1 MSEELQ
7 KQNINTQKHYAYGEI
22 SGKLKS
28 FMYRVSLGANYDMQS
43 EGNGFHNLT
52 FTPLIMAGYNIND
65 ANSIRITYNS
75 STQMPDMLQM
85 SDARI
90 LIMNNFYQTGNTN
103 LENSHLQSLN
113 LSYDL
118 YLKKFS
124 ASANLF
130 YDYTSNSLF
139 DSYQYGDDC
148 ILFQTGNAEKDI
160 RRGVEINLN
169 YTPWEFLR
177 IGGSIGA
184 NQQVFQPSKEIRE
197 FNYWSYPVSLYL
209 SAQYKN
215 FSFDLYQ
222 KFGGTFL
229 SGLYKTGIEK
239 VSYVNL
245 GYAYKSFNINLQ
257 CFFPFIKDKYSNE
270 TIPGSI
276 VYHKTDYH
284 IKRKDHAF
292 ALSVSWNFGVGKKK
306 KSVRQN
312 MENYDSD
319 NGLFK
324 IK

>member
-1 MSEELQ
+1 M
-7 KQNINTQKHYAYGEI
+7 
-22 SGKLKS
+22 
-28 FMYRVSLGANYDMQS
+28 
-43 EGNGFHNLT
+43 
-52 FTPLIMAGYNIND
+52 
-65 ANSIRITYNS
+65 
-75 STQMPDMLQM
+75 
-85 SDARI
+85 
-90 LIMNNFYQTGNTN
+90 
-103 LENSHLQSLN
+103 
-113 LSYDL
+113 
-118 YLKKFS
+118 
-124 ASANLF
+124 
-130 YDYTSNSLF
+130 
-139 DSYQYGDDC
+139 
-148 ILFQTGNAEKDI
+148 FQTGNAEKDI

-184 NQQVFQPSKEIRE
+184 NQQIFQPSKEIRE

-215 FSFDLYQ
+215 FSFDLFQ

-229 SGLYKTGIEK
+229 SGLYKTGVEK
-239 VSYVNL
+239 VSYINL

>member
-1 MSEELQ
+1 M
-7 KQNINTQKHYAYGEI
+7 NII
-22 SGKLKS
+22 
-28 FMYRVSLGANYDMQS
+28 
-43 EGNGFHNLT
+43 
-52 FTPLIMAGYNIND
+52 I
-65 ANSIRITYNS
+65 
-75 STQMPDMLQM
+75 
-85 SDARI
+85 
-90 LIMNNFYQTGNTN
+90 
-103 LENSHLQSLN
+103 
-113 LSYDL
+113 
-118 YLKKFS
+118 
-124 ASANLF
+124 
-130 YDYTSNSLF
+130 
-139 DSYQYGDDC
+139 
-148 ILFQTGNAEKDI
+148 
-160 RRGVEINLN
+160 
-169 YTPWEFLR
+169 
-177 IGGSIGA
+177 
-184 NQQVFQPSKEIRE
+184 
-197 FNYWSYPVSLYL
+197 
-209 SAQYKN
+209 YKN